1 MSDIISQAMGILGG
15 GKKDKA
21 APPQEKPQQRMVV
34 EQSPVRPSASAPA
47 RAPERTAAQVRDRM
61 SSAERRIVTELA
73 RYASLH
79 AAIIEIR
86 QEMERGQSHLVVES
100 KLDRALGSAKVVIR

>member
-15 GKKDKA
+15 GKKDKV
-21 APPQEKPQQRMVV
+21 APRDKPQQRVMV
-34 EQSPVRPSASAPA
+34 EQSPVRPSAP
-47 RAPERTAAQVRDRM
+47 APERTSAQVRDRM

-86 QEMERGQSHLVVES
+86 QEMERGQNHLVVES
-100 KLDRALGSAKVVIR
+100 KLDQALGNAKVVIR